1 MNVKL
6 VTLMI
11 IIGACIQNLSFAQS
25 KSQYELHADSLLKIG
40 ALDKIIPYLNKELKQ
55 NPKSESLLRL
65 LGFYHLQNNNL
76 VEGEKYYRNA
86 LLINAKCARC
96 YLNIAR
102 IYGAKNNEKE
112 ATAYID
118 KAVMTD
124 PKDAL
129 IISNRGKLKEQF
141 GDKFG
146 ALADHNK
153 AIEMEPGSAEYYTS
167 RGAYNA
173 NNGYENLAITDFNK
187 AISLS
192 PEAYDAYF
200 YRGGV
205 FYSQNRTD
213 EALNDINSAIS
224 LNDKQA
230 YFYNGRGA
238 IYGNLGQFD
247 KALAD
252 YTQSIKLDARAISA
266 YLNRAKVYYELENL
280 DAACNDY
287 QRARQILIGQKL
299 NDSAE
304 LKTIDEAI
312 ADFCDESKPSFY
324 YQRGIA
330 FYNLKAFDKALIQ
343 YEKGLEK
350 FPKNAM
356 ILSFKG
362 NAYLA
367 LMNYKNAF
375 ENYSAALENK
385 ESIMAEIKKNSRFV
399 NASEADILS
408 YYNSSLASIYF
419 GIAECQHYSE
429 DFENAL
435 TSINKAILLAPNL
448 KELNIETYYNRRGLI
463 YLATQKN
470 NLALNDFNKS
480 IQIKQDYAIAYVN
493 RAVARMSMVDGGKQS
508 ASRLSI
514 KSPNLPANVGWVFD
528 QKSSIK
534 KSENEFLAA
543 LADCNKAVELDK
555 NLAYSYY
562 VRGWIKQI
570 LGQKDYC
577 IDILTAKK
585 MGLEIDDRMLKSCNQ

>member
-6 VTLMI
+6 VTLI
-11 IIGACIQNLSFAQS
+11 IILSVCMQNLSSAQS
-25 KSQYELHADSLLKIG
+25 KSRYEQHADSLLKIG
-40 ALDKIIPYLNKELKQ
+40 AHDKIIPYLNKELKQ

-102 IYGAKNNEKE
+102 IYAAKNNEKE
-112 ATAYID
+112 ATAYIN
-118 KAVMTD
+118 KAVTTD

-153 AIEMEPGSAEYYTS
+153 AIEMEPGTADYYTA

-173 NNGYENLAITDFNK
+173 SNGYENLAITDFNK
-187 AISLS
+187 AISLL

-205 FYSQNRTD
+205 FYNQNRTE
-213 EALNDINSAIS
+213 EALNDINKAIA

-230 YFYNGRGA
+230 YLYNGRGA

-252 YTQSIKLDARAISA
+252 YTQSIRLDAKSISA
-266 YLNRAKVYYELENL
+266 YLNRAKLYYEQENL
-280 DAACNDY
+280 DAACTDY
-287 QRARQILIGQKL
+287 QTAKQILIHQKA

-304 LKTIDEAI
+304 LKTINEVI
-312 ADFCDESKPSFY
+312 ADFCDESKPSYY

-330 FYNLKAFDKALIQ
+330 LYNLKAFDQALVQ
-343 YEKGLEK
+343 YDKGLEK

-367 LMNYKNAF
+367 LTDYKNALA
-375 ENYSAALENK
+375 NYHASLENK
-385 ESIMAEIKKNSRFV
+385 ESIIVELKKNARFV
-399 NASEADILS
+399 NASEADMLS

-429 DFENAL
+429 DFAGAL
-435 TSINKAILLAPNL
+435 TSINKAISLAPNL

-463 YLATQKN
+463 YLATQKY

-480 IQIKQDYAIAYVN
+480 IEVKKDYAIAYTN
-493 RAVARMSMVDGGKQS
+493 KAIARISLIEGGKKS
-508 ASRLSI
+508 ISRLSI
-514 KSPNLPANVGWVFD
+514 KSPNLPTNVGWLFD
-528 QKSSIK
+528 NKSAVK
-534 KSENEFLAA
+534 RSEGELLTA
-543 LADCNKAVELDK
+543 LADCNKAMELDK
-555 NLAYSYY
+555 NLALTYY

-585 MGLEIDDRMLKSCNQ
+585 LGLEIDEMMLQSCNQ